1 MKEFLTD
8 LMNQLCFYPPAL
20 TAATLLAALAPQ
32 NRPSL
37 LLWMLGAFP
46 VFFLYYVRK
55 RCKHLPVLLLLH
67 ALVPVLFYVV
77 PAANGVNRGIRL
89 LVGTG
94 FVIYSLRLRFRTET
108 FASDPLPLPLAAGI
122 AFLCLFLQHYQ
133 GNDDWDLY
141 YRMSLILVFALYA
154 VIMFLQSYE
163 DFLTVNRL
171 STGKIPFREIFRSGF
186 HSTTVFVLLSGILLL
201 AVSQFAWLKP
211 FLQILRNGMILVLR
225 FLFGL
230 LPKDSEAENVVTL
243 QQTGGG
249 GLPPME
255 AENPFI
261 LWVILEYAAMIAL
274 LVVCAILLYR
284 GIRRLIVFL
293 RDKMQFSL
301 PDAVSEKT
309 SVADKREQLKTAP
322 ENTSAKAKIKWFSF
336 AFLDAGQKIRR
347 MYQKKINTGGLA
359 KTSLPFY
366 TARDAERS
374 LGAEGMAEIYEK
386 ARYSDTPC
394 TDADVRQMKNYM

>member
-1 MKEFLTD
+1 
-8 LMNQLCFYPPAL
+8 
-20 TAATLLAALAPQ
+20 
-32 NRPSL
+32 
-37 LLWMLGAFP
+37 
-46 VFFLYYVRK
+46 
-55 RCKHLPVLLLLH
+55 
-67 ALVPVLFYVV
+67 
-77 PAANGVNRGIRL
+77 
-89 LVGTG
+89 
-94 FVIYSLRLRFRTET
+94 
-108 FASDPLPLPLAAGI
+108 
-122 AFLCLFLQHYQ
+122 
-133 GNDDWDLY
+133 
-141 YRMSLILVFALYA
+141 
-154 VIMFLQSYE
+154 
-163 DFLTVNRL
+163 
-171 STGKIPFREIFRSGF
+171 
-186 HSTTVFVLLSGILLL
+186 
-201 AVSQFAWLKP
+201 
-211 FLQILRNGMILVLR
+211 MILVLR
-225 FLFGL
+225 FLFEL

-255 AENPFI
+255 AEDPFI

-274 LVVCAILLYR
+274 MVVCAILLYR

-322 ENTSAKAKIKWFSF
+322 ENTAAKAKIKWFSF

-347 MYQKKINTGGLA
+347 MYQKKINAGGLA